1 MVWPGIDILG
11 VGGGEGE
18 RVREEELEVQ
28 SERGLCKFVMAFGN
42 YCVMHL
48 AAKFKRMHQ
57 RNGS

>member
-28 SERGLCKFVMAFGN
+28 SKRGLCKFVMAFGN

-48 AAKFKRMHQ
+48 AAK
-57 RNGS
+57 S